1 VGTVPGVTVRD
12 SVLSA
17 NSAVEGGG
25 IYNFS
30 GIFDN
35 NQLSNGTLEVQ
46 GSTFSGN
53 TASDSGGAIYNL
65 GTATVQGSTLSGNA
79 AGSAGGGIFNGASG
93 TLAVKDS
100 TVLGNAA
107 PGGADL
113 YTLGSLALDDST
125 VGLIGP

>member
-1 VGTVPGVTVRD
+1 VPGVTVRD

-65 GTATVQGSTLSGNA
+65 GTATIQQGTLSGNT
-79 AGSAGGGIFNGASG
+79 AGSSGGGVFNAASG

-100 TVLGNAA
+100 TVLKNVA
-107 PGGADL
+107 PLGADI
-113 YTLGSLALDDST
+113 YNLGSLTQDDST
-125 VGLIGP
+125 VGVIGP